1 MPPFSRHRPQHA
13 SRSRHRLSRVSKA
26 ALQPKV
32 RYRVFRVAVDGVP
45 LPLGPS
51 NMGGRSPSLLGLAL
65 TTALLCAAN
74 SQADLEP
81 ETVGVRVGVSGESK
95 EPPPSP
101 LQGTAAAAAAPLP
114 PATTAPLSPL
124 LQP

>member
-1 MPPFSRHRPQHA
+1 MS
-13 SRSRHRLSRVSKA
+13 
-26 ALQPKV
+26 
-32 RYRVFRVAVDGVP
+32 

-95 EPPPSP
+95 ALPP
-101 LQGTAAAAAAPLP
+101 PLP
-114 PATTAPLSPL
+114 PLSACDHPSSISL